1 MSTQDILRIM
11 MTQLDEASDQ
21 IPEGFYIQFCDHI
34 KNLHKKT
41 ASIPRDAV
49 VRNVPFA
56 PRIPVNTQ
64 MVNN

>member
-1 MSTQDILRIM
+1 

-41 ASIPRDAV
+41 APIPRDVV

-56 PRIPVNTQ
+56 PRIPVNT
-64 MVNN
+64 

>member
-34 KNLHKKT
+34 KNLHMN
-41 ASIPRDAV
+41 IVPVPRDVV
-49 VRNVPFA
+49 VRNVPFS